1 MCFTHQRQKNTLKLN
16 LETDL
21 KNKLITFK
29 DKFNLLLK
37 KDFIS
42 RNYEKLK
49 RIKENKS
56 KNNFQFSLDKIIIQ
70 NKLPI
75 FNSTRNIN
83 HNPNKIFFSLNSYKA
98 DNKIKKLNKAN
109 SLINIQNINISNRSN
124 KKIEVNKVSNL
135 KDKNKKYKKIKR
147 HPLSNDITRIRNL
160 YLNITSKYKSFNFS
174 INSSINSSKSKK
186 ILTSKNKEIKKLKN
200 NKDLLIKKE
209 LKKAFFNNY
218 VKKEMNKE
226 KLRKKNSRNKS
237 INSFNELYNKMLH
250 KTKEKN
256 ILFLRLK
263 KSYEL
268 SKDFSFLRHEKNLS
282 NLSNKEIMNDLMTS
296 GSINDSNEAEENLA
310 LNPEEI
316 HFKSVKYYQE
326 IKMNENYL

>member
-49 RIKENKS
+49 KIKESKS

-70 NKLPI
+70 NKLLN
-75 FNSTRNIN
+75 FNSSRNIN
-83 HNPNKIFFSLNSYKA
+83 RNPNKIFFSLNSYK
-98 DNKIKKLNKAN
+98 DNNNVKKLNKAN
-109 SLINIQNINISNRSN
+109 SLINIQNINISNMNN
-124 KKIEVNKVSNL
+124 KKVDVNRIINEK
-135 KDKNKKYKKIKR
+135 KEKNKNYKKIKR

-160 YLNITSKYKSFNFS
+160 YLNITSKHKSFNFS

-200 NKDLLIKKE
+200 NKDLAIKKE
-209 LKKAFFNNY
+209 LRKAFFNNY
-218 VKKEMNKE
+218 IKKEMNKE
-226 KLRKKNSRNKS
+226 KLRNKNRINKS
-237 INSFNELYNKMLH
+237 LYSFNEIYNKMFNN
-250 KTKEKN
+250 TKEKN

-268 SKDFSFLRHEKNLS
+268 SKDFSFLRNEKNLS
-282 NLSNKEIMNDLMTS
+282 NLSNKGIMNDLMTS
-296 GSINDSNEAEENLA
+296 GSINSSNEIEDNLE

-326 IKMNENYL
+326 IKMNEIS